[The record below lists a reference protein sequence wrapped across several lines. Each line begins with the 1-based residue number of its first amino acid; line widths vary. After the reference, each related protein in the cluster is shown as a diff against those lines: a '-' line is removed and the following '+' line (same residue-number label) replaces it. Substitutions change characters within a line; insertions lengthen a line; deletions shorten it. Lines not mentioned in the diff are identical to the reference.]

1 MNKLS
6 RIAIALGAASLVAAG
21 ATAAYAGD
29 DAWQKHHPR
38 RAEVNGRLANQD
50 RRIHHEVKE
59 GELSKSQAAQLHSED
74 RGIRREE
81 RTMARQNDGHIT
93 RQEQAVLNKQE
104 NSVSR
109 QIGR

>member
-6 RIAIALGAASLVAAG
+6 RIAFALGAAALVAAG
-21 ATAAYAGD
+21 SNPAFAGED
-29 DAWQKHHPR
+29 QWQKHHPR
-38 RAEVNGRLANQD
+38 RVEVNGRLANQD
-50 RRIHHEVKE
+50 RRIHREVRE
-59 GELSKSQAAQLHSED
+59 GELSKGQAATLHAED
-74 RGIRREE
+74 RGIRSEE
-81 RTMARQNDGHIT
+81 RTMASQNGGHIT